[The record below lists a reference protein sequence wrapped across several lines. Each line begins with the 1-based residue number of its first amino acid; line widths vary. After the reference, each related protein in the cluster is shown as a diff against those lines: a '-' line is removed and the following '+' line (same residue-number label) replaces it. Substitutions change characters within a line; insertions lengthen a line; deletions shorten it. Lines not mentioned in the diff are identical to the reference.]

1 VTGEAEGASS
11 AREAPRSPKGTHDV
25 LPPSSARWEV
35 LVATF
40 AQLVERHGYGL
51 ALTPM
56 IEDARVFRRGIGEAS
71 EVVGKEM
78 YEFEDR
84 GGRMLALR
92 PEGTAPIVRAFV
104 QHRPPTP
111 WRVWYVTPAFRY
123 ERAQAGRY
131 RQHHQVGVEVLG
143 TDDPDVDVEV
153 IGLAHDFYRELGL
166 NDVALSINSL
176 GDAQCRPAYLAALR
190 AYLEAHAG
198 ELCDEHATSWM
209 RNPLRV
215 LDCKNPNCRKVAEG
229 APLLSEWLCEP
240 CRAHFARVLAGLDAI
255 GVAWTHDERLVRGL
269 DYYTRTTFE
278 FAGQALDAVSNAV
291 LGGGRYDLLAESLG
305 GPPTPGIGFGCGIE
319 RMLLAC
325 DAEGV
330 FKVDAARTQVFV
342 VDTAGGEC
350 ARDLVIALR
359 RAGHRAERAYDGRSM
374 KAQLRAADKAGARVA
389 IIVGPE
395 EVANA
400 TVVVKDLAMG
410 TQRTETVAELLARA
424 QRHGELFGD
433 DRHEGTA

>member
-1 VTGEAEGASS
+1 MTGEAEGASS
-11 AREAPRSPKGTHDV
+11 VLETPRSPKGTHDV
-25 LPPSSARWEV
+25 LPPASARWER

-40 AQLVERHGYGL
+40 AQLAERHGYGL

-56 IEDARVFRRGIGEAS
+56 IEDVRVFRRGIGEAS

-104 QHRPPTP
+104 QHHPATP

-153 IGLAHDFYRELGL
+153 VCVAHDLYRELGL
-166 NDVALSINSL
+166 RNVALSINSL
-176 GDAQCRPAYLAALR
+176 GDAQCRPAYLDALR
-190 AYLEAHAG
+190 AYLGAHEG
-198 ELCDEHATSWM
+198 ELCDEHAASWS

-215 LDCKNPNCRKVAEG
+215 LDCKKPGCRAVAEG
-229 APLLSEWLCEP
+229 APLLSDWLCEP
-240 CRAHFARVLAGLDAI
+240 CRVHFARVLAGLDAI
-255 GVAWTHDERLVRGL
+255 GVAWTHDDRLVRGL

-278 FAGQALDAVSNAV
+278 FGALSLDAASNAV
-291 LGGGRYDLLAESLG
+291 GGGGRYDLLAEALG
-305 GPPTPGIGFGCGIE
+305 GPRTPGIGFGCGIE

-330 FKVDAARTQVFV
+330 FEVAAPLAEVFV
-342 VDTAGGEC
+342 VDTAGGEH
-350 ARDLVIALR
+350 ARDLVVALR
-359 RAGHRAERAYDGRSM
+359 RAGIRAERSYDGRSM
-374 KAQLRAADKAGARVA
+374 KAQLRAADKAGARLAV
-389 IIVGPE
+389 IVGPE
-395 EVANA
+395 EVANGS
-400 TVVVKDLAMG
+400 VVVKDLAMG
-410 TQRTETVAELLARA
+410 TQRTEAVADLLARA
-424 QRHGELFGD
+424 ARDGTVQ
-433 DRHEGTA
+433 EGTT